1 VRARPLGQQGSE
13 LTYRPALDGLRGVAV
28 LAVLLYH
35 GGVGWAAGGFLGVE
49 AFFVLSGYLITSL
62 LLAEWE
68 KDGTVHLGNFWARRA
83 RRLLPALFCLV
94 VVTSIYE
101 IVAGPGHA
109 VPDFGADALATLLYI
124 GNWHQIWTGNG
135 YFAQAALVSPLQHT
149 WSLAIEEQF
158 YLVWPLVVLGM
169 LSRFRRRH
177 SGDRPGEPDRL
188 SGRRLWPLLVL
199 AVAGA
204 VGSAAETAVLYGNG
218 AGVNRVYYGTDTRAE
233 GLLVGA
239 AFATA
244 LAIRRRLAS
253 RSRSAPA
260 IPARAGALAGLAGA
274 AGMGLGIAE
283 ATGSSSWLYRGGWLG
298 FDLCV
303 VGVLAAAVSGPGRSP
318 VRLLLET
325 APLRA
330 VGLISYGLYLW
341 HFPLYLVLDEQATGL
356 SGAGLL
362 VARLGASLAVATASF
377 FLVEQPIRQRRV
389 RGVPLRMLAAA
400 ATAAVVALVPLAWS
414 LDAPQLAPEPR
425 LAAAPVPD
433 ARSGHVTC
441 TVPVPGATGSL
452 LSPRRAVLHVCPP
465 LRVLGV
471 GDSIGVTLGV
481 QLTLDA
487 ARYGVYFAN
496 EAHLGCSFTPP
507 RAPGGRSG
515 PGGSGA
521 ASPGWQVIAA
531 GVPTTENPSCL
542 GLYPRWRAYER
553 ELHAEAVVVEMGY
566 WDTADWLEHGRVV
579 HIGEP
584 AFDRTL
590 HDRMVALVRT
600 LGSQRVPVI
609 FLTVP
614 VVDPPPL
621 PNGSPEPQASPA
633 RNREINA
640 MFAALA
646 RQYPGE
652 VHVYDISP
660 WVTPGGR
667 FSTYV
672 DGSVCRD
679 SDGVH
684 FAGSGSS
691 FADFYQTACGER
703 LQAAFLPWLRRLVLG
718 RPATS

>member
-13 LTYRPALDGLRGVAV
+13 LAYRPALDGLRGVAV

-35 GGVGWAAGGFLGVE
+35 GGVGWAGGGFLGVE

-68 KDGTVHLGNFWARRA
+68 RDGTVHLGNFWARRA

-101 IVAGPGHA
+101 IAVGPGHA
-109 VPDFGADALATLLYI
+109 VPDFGADALATLLYV

-158 YLVWPLVVLGM
+158 YLLWPLVVLGM
-169 LSRFRRRH
+169 LSRLRRRPP
-177 SGDRPGEPDRL
+177 GDLAAEAERL
-188 SGRRLWPLLVL
+188 SARRLWPLLVL

-204 VGSAAETAVLYGNG
+204 LCSCVETAVLYGNG

-239 AFATA
+239 ALATA
-244 LAIRRRLAS
+244 LAIRHRRHAAS
-253 RSRSAPA
+253 SLSVPA
-260 IPARAGALAGLAGA
+260 ISPRAGAVAGVVGA
-274 AGMGLGIAE
+274 AGMGCAIAY

-303 VGVLAAAVSGPGRSP
+303 AGVVVAAVAGRGLSP
-318 VRLLLET
+318 VRRLLET

-341 HFPLYLVLDEQATGL
+341 HFPLYLFLDEQTTGL
-356 SGAGLL
+356 GGFSLL

-389 RGVPLRMLAAA
+389 RGVALRTLAGA
-400 ATAAVVALVPLAWS
+400 ATAGVVALVPLVWS
-414 LDAPQLAPEPR
+414 LDAPQLGPEPR
-425 LAAAPVPD
+425 LVSAPVPD
-433 ARSGHVTC
+433 VLPGHVTC
-441 TVPVPGATGSL
+441 TVPIPGATGGRF
-452 LSPRRAVLHVCPP
+452 SPTTAVLHVCPA

-471 GDSIGVTLGV
+471 GDSVGVTLGV
-481 QLTLDA
+481 QLALGA

-496 EAHLGCSFTPP
+496 EARLGCSFTPP
-507 RAPGGRSG
+507 RATGGPSRA
-515 PGGSGA
+515 GGSSG
-521 ASPGWQVIAA
+521 SGWQVIAA
-531 GVPTTENPSCL
+531 GGPTTEDPACIK
-542 GLYPRWRAYER
+542 LYAKWRAYEH
-553 ELHAEAVVVEMGY
+553 ELHAQAVVVEMGY

-590 HDRMVALVRT
+590 HDRMVDLVRT
-600 LGSQRVPVI
+600 LGSRRVPVV

-621 PNGSPEPQASPA
+621 PDGSPEPQAAPA

-640 MFAALA
+640 MLAAVA
-646 RQYPGE
+646 RQFPGE
-652 VHVYDISP
+652 VHVWDISP

-672 DGSVCRD
+672 DGSICRD

-691 FADFYQTACGER
+691 FADFHETACGER

-718 RPATS
+718 HHASS